1 LLVFRSI
8 GLLLLARS
16 PLSIVSGTS
25 RLLHAGSII
34 LLAGT
39 FAGCHKE
46 RAVAV
51 RVSIPG
57 IDSLESP
64 AAGVGV
70 IALPYD
76 RDSVLASLDAR
87 ARTPRPSTQA
97 LDSLFAR
104 FRGPFVSY
112 TSLSYAAGRLRDSVD
127 LLRSQLDSS
136 ASRSPE
142 PRERATHLRRLS
154 DSLASVDAKLRHARE
169 ALDRARGEFVRQS
182 DSLRTILRQWED
194 STYRGYDSIVEN
206 LTRRSNREGATDT
219 TNATGWAHFQLGPG
233 RWWLYARAWDTSDP
247 NAEWYWNVPLES
259 DTVLL
264 SSRTGRRR
272 PKY

>member
-1 LLVFRSI
+1 LV
-8 GLLLLARS
+8 
-16 PLSIVSGTS
+16 
-25 RLLHAGSII
+25 LLHAARVM
-34 LLAGT
+34 LLAGML
-39 FAGCHKE
+39 AACHKE

-57 IDSLESP
+57 LDSLESP

-76 RDSVLASLDAR
+76 RDSLLASMEAH
-87 ARTPRPSTQA
+87 AATPKPNTRA
-97 LDSLFAR
+97 LDSMFAR

-112 TSLSYAAGRLRDSVD
+112 TSLSYSAGALRDTVE
-127 LLRSQLDSS
+127 LLRSQLDST
-136 ASRSPE
+136 SRGSSE
-142 PRERATHLRRLS
+142 YQARSTRLRRLS
-154 DSLASVDAKLRHARE
+154 DSLTALEARVGQARQ
-169 ALDRARGEFVRQS
+169 ALDRARRDFVRQS
-182 DSLRTILRQWED
+182 DTLRTAIRHWED
-194 STYRGYDSIVEN
+194 STYRGYDSIVER
-206 LTRRSNREGATDT
+206 LSRDRDQQTDT
-219 TNATGWAHFQLGPG
+219 TDATGWAHFTLPPG
-233 RWWLYARAWDTSDP
+233 RWWIYARAWDTGDP

>member
-1 LLVFRSI
+1 
-8 GLLLLARS
+8 
-16 PLSIVSGTS
+16 
-25 RLLHAGSII
+25 
-34 LLAGT
+34 
-39 FAGCHKE
+39 
-46 RAVAV
+46 V

-76 RDSVLASLDAR
+76 RDSVLASLEAR
-87 ARTPRPSTQA
+87 AGTPRPSTKA

-112 TSLSYAAGRLRDSVD
+112 TSLSYAAGTLRDSID
-127 LLRSQLDSS
+127 LLRSQLDTS
-136 ASRSPE
+136 AQRDPE
-142 PRERATHLRRLS
+142 QRQRVTHLRRLS
-154 DSLASVDAKLRHARE
+154 DSLATLEARVRRARE
-169 ALDRARGEFVRQS
+169 GLDRARREFVQQS
-182 DSLRTILRQWED
+182 DSLRSIVRHWED
-194 STYRGYDSIVEN
+194 STYRGYDSIVES
-206 LTRRSNREGATDT
+206 LTRSRHREGATDT
-219 TNATGWAHFQLGPG
+219 TDVTGWAHFKLAPG

-247 NAEWYWNVPLES
+247 NAEWYWNIPLKS

-264 SSRTGRRR
+264 SSRTGQRR